1 MQKALV
7 DAAAALSGG
16 AKKGLEDMTQL
27 SDAVDDARMSMRED
41 PGEDEEKEAEKKEE
55 KEEEEKEEDDDDEEE
70 VEEIGQ
76 RTKSQFVKIDSKVEK
91 PAEEP
96 AGEVQA
102 AAAAPVIETAVYMS
116 RVERARLANAAKNKA
131 S

>member
-1 MQKALV
+1 MASARFAMV
-7 DAAAALSGG
+7 RPIFRCH
-16 AKKGLEDMTQL
+16 GL
-27 SDAVDDARMSMRED
+27 
-41 PGEDEEKEAEKKEE
+41 
-55 KEEEEKEEDDDDEEE
+55 
-70 VEEIGQ
+70 
-76 RTKSQFVKIDSKVEK
+76 QFVKIDSKVET